1 MGNLFWLIS
10 TYLIMTRVEL
20 LAPAKNLKAIKAA
33 SKYADSVYFGIENF
47 NMRMRSE
54 NIAFED
60 LGRITKYCHDSNL
73 KAYLTTNT
81 IIYDSEL
88 NNLENLISEAKK
100 AEIDA
105 IIAHDLAAIHIAKRY
120 NIDFHIS
127 TQCNVSNSLSARFYE
142 KLGAERI
149 ILARELSLEKI
160 KEIKRNL
167 HRSEVEIFIHGAMC
181 TSISGR
187 CYFSQDIC
195 GTEEKSA
202 NRGNCIQPCRRNW
215 KVIDDQNNEF
225 IYDGEM
231 FLNAKDLCMIEYIP
245 ELIEANIDAFKIE
258 GRMRHPHYV
267 EIVSKTYREAM
278 DAYYE
283 GNFTKKQVGRWVT
296 ELKRVYNRGFTTG
309 FYFKR
314 VTEEDH
320 QHKSPSNLSHYRYI
334 KLGKVESYDPV
345 EHLAIISLNNG
356 YLTKDDDVIIM
367 GKNTDTYLHQKAEE
381 IIYNGKLVEKTPQG
395 TRKQKIEIKLR
406 VDGEVKGN
414 GEDLLYIF
422 TNKTYKLKK
431 YSL

>member
-73 KAYLTTNT
+73 KVYLTTNILVYDNELDFLRT
-81 IIYDSEL
+81 IITKSKEVGV
-88 NNLENLISEAKK
+88 
-100 AEIDA
+100 DA
-105 IIAHDLAAIHIAKRY
+105 VIVHDVAAIEIAKE
-120 NIDFHIS
+120 IGIPFHIS
-127 TQCNVSNSLSARFYE
+127 TQCNVSNSLSARYYE

-167 HRSEVEIFIHGAMC
+167 HKTQVEIFIHGAMC

-202 NRGNCIQPCRRNW
+202 NRGNCIQPCRRRW
-215 KVIDDQNNEF
+215 WVREESGTEY
-225 IYDGEM
+225 IYDGVRFM
-231 FLNAKDLCMIEYIP
+231 NSRDLCTIAYLP
-245 ELIEANIDAFKIE
+245 QLIETKVDAFKIE

-320 QHKSPSNLSHYRYI
+320 QHKSPSNLSHFRYI

-345 EHLAIISLNNG
+345 EHLALISLNNG

-381 IIYNGKLVEKTPQG
+381 IIHNGKLVEKTPRG
-395 TRKQKIEIKLR
+395 TKKQRIEIKLR

-422 TNKTYKLKK
+422 TDKTYKLKK